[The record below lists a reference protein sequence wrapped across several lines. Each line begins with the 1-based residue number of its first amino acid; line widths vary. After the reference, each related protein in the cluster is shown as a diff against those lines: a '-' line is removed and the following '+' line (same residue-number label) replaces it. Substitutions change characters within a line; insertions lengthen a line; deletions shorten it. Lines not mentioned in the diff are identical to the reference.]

1 MQCLNKTSFMNS
13 QIIIKIV
20 VFATKL
26 NIIFLFM
33 LHLLVCIYKENTS
46 IHALPDVILEWIIQ
60 RKIPS

>member
-1 MQCLNKTSFMNS
+1 MDS

-26 NIIFLFM
+26 NINFLFM

-46 IHALPDVILEWIIQ
+46 IQALPDVILEWIFQ
-60 RKIPS
+60 RKLPS

>member
-1 MQCLNKTSFMNS
+1 MQCLNKTSFMDS

-46 IHALPDVILEWIIQ
+46 IQALPDVILEWIFQ